1 MRLFITSTSIGGP
14 VELLVPKGETL
25 EGLRTRL
32 SRQLQ
37 MQTDQIALLH
47 EDKQLTAGSL
57 MEQGVADGSRLTL
70 QVPGVVETDLFCS
83 RARAARMVEVLESLT
98 ECQIT
103 DFLSGRSPLTLKLAM
118 GANAMF
124 LQLQLSAQDVAKL
137 QLNEPSEAPNRP
149 ETCSRTDTSSTC
161 PAAYCM
167 QSQPQTV
174 VSAVTCNRRPSSH
187 HPLPHT
193 IVPTPPTCPLPA
205 STPVSFTNPSSA
217 APQSPLPASTFT
229 ESAHSSSGQPVKQ
242 AGAVIES
249 FVGHSQGVFSG
260 TFSGLL
266 APCSRSGLSHPRRG
280 IAIIMQILDDLF
292 RAASRYQT
300 AQENPFC
307 HASDPLLH
315 DHKDKAKHLAETTD
329 EETHRFLATSE
340 ENQTMHCK
348 LKRLQFLMDQQR
360 HHKRTRRSSKLSQTS
375 HPYRHRH
382 HR

>member
-37 MQTDQIALLH
+37 MQTDKIALLH
-47 EDKQLTAGSL
+47 ENKQLTAGSL
-57 MEQGVADGSRLTL
+57 TEQGVADGSRLTL
-70 QVPGVVETDLFCS
+70 QVPGVVEAGLF
-83 RARAARMVEVLESLT
+83 
-98 ECQIT
+98 IT
-103 DFLSGRSPLTLKLAM
+103 DFLSGRTPLTLKLAM

-149 ETCSRTDTSSTC
+149 ETCSRTATSNTC

-167 QSQPQTV
+167 QSPPQTV
-174 VSAVTCNRRPSSH
+174 VSAVTCNGRPSSQH
-187 HPLPHT
+187 SRPHT
-193 IVPTPPTCPLPA
+193 IISTPPTCPLPA

-249 FVGHSQGVFSG
+249 FVGHSRGVFSG

-266 APCSRSGLSHPRRG
+266 APCSRSSLSHPRRG
-280 IAIIMQILDDLF
+280 IAIIMQIIDDLF
-292 RAASRYQT
+292 KAASRYQT
-300 AQENPFC
+300 SQENPFY
-307 HASDPLLH
+307 HASDPSLH
-315 DHKDKAKHLAETTD
+315 NHKDKAKHLAETTD
-329 EETHRFLATSE
+329 EETHRFLKASE

-360 HHKRTRRSSKLSQTS
+360 HHKQIRRSSKLSQIS
-375 HPYRHRH
+375 HPYRHCH